1 MTDKEMRIAW
11 WANLCLPTGDGTLS
25 NDCADPDF
33 YIARARMLE
42 QAGVD
47 LLMLAEAHGPTLNPA
62 VLASTLQDQ
71 TSTMGIVPVL
81 NSASYPPFISAR
93 LLTTLDHMSGG
104 RAGWALHELVDPD
117 TGHRERISEYI
128 EVLQELW
135 ASWEPEAMVNDW
147 KNGVWADPSKVH
159 PINHEGK
166 YYKVKGPLN
175 TPPSPQ
181 GKPLMIQPLAG
192 EQDLKLI
199 AKYADVVVVTGATAA
214 DLRSVGERVRDA
226 AAAHGRDADSV
237 LVYFAV
243 SIQVAETD
251 DVVRPKA
258 ALIPNGAWPSNAA
271 EVLHLV
277 GTAEDVAT
285 QLEGIYDESQ
295 ADGCVIIGDWEWR
308 QVNRVGNQ
316 VLANLR
322 RRGRIAPQTQKVALL
337 ADRIGLG
344 AGK

>member
-1 MTDKEMRIAW
+1 MTNKKMRIAW
-11 WANLCLPTGDGTLS
+11 WANLCLPTEEGTHS
-25 NDCADPDF
+25 NDCVDPDF
-33 YIARARMLE
+33 YIVRARMLE

-62 VLASTLQDQ
+62 VLASTHPD
-71 TSTMGIVPVL
+71 SL
-81 NSASYPPFISAR
+81 NLLFTFTPFISAR

-128 EVLQELW
+128 EVLHQLW
-135 ASWEPEAMVNDW
+135 ASWESDAMVNDW
-147 KNGVWADPSKVH
+147 KNGVWADPAKVH
-159 PINHEGK
+159 AINHEGK

-199 AKYADVVVVTGATAA
+199 AKYADVVVVTGTTAA
-214 DLRSVGERVRDA
+214 ELRTVGERVRDA
-226 AAAHGRDADSV
+226 AAAHGRDAESV

-251 DVVRPKA
+251 DVVRPKS
-258 ALIPNGAWPSNAA
+258 ALIPNGAWPTDTE

-295 ADGCVIIGDWEWR
+295 SDGCVIIGDWEWR

-316 VLANLR
+316 VLGNLR
-322 RRGRIAPQTQKVALL
+322 RSGRLAPTVRRDELL
-337 ADRIGLG
+337 RERIGLG
-344 AGK
+344 RDT